1 MGESETLREKDRYT
15 ETKTCR
21 ETGRREERRPKD
33 SPTDIWKIR
42 ESRKESERERETQDL
57 LVRQSLRDFQR

>member
-21 ETGRREERRPKD
+21 ETRRQEERRPKD
-33 SPTDIWKIR
+33 SPRKIWNIR
-42 ESRKESERERETQDL
+42 ESQEESEKEREK
-57 LVRQSLRDFQR
+57 LRTCWLDSH